1 MAMRIAE
8 LRKSECC
15 PVIGQIEVAL
25 RFWDNITGSDQF
37 RVVSPSPC
45 KVFGQSAN
53 PRGLLDLRVN
63 TVRKVDVAQW
73 VDELAFLYTNI
84 RLRHQRNKT
93 TVGRI
98 VPSHLLDKLQRW
110 HAW

>member
-1 MAMRIAE
+1 MTTWVSEMGGSESRPAMGR
-8 LRKSECC
+8 
-15 PVIGQIEVAL
+15 IEVAL
-25 RFWDNITGSDQF
+25 PFWDNITGSDQF

-98 VPSHLLDKLQRW
+98 VPSHLLGVCRG
-110 HAW
+110 